1 MLGSALLYWSGFGS
15 LLGLWLAGLALGS
28 AASKVL
34 LERAGE
40 GSAIFKVWFI
50 LPLLAP
56 VVGMMLWLR
65 LEFLFLIRLL
75 RLA

>member
-34 LERAGE
+34 LERASE
-40 GSAIFKVWFI
+40 GSAIFKV
-50 LPLLAP
+50 
-56 VVGMMLWLR
+56 
-65 LEFLFLIRLL
+65 
-75 RLA
+75 